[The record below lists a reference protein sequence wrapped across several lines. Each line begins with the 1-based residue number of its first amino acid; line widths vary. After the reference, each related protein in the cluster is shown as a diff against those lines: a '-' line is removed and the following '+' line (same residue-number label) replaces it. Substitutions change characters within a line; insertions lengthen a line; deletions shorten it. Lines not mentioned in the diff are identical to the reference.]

1 MFHGE
6 HLMQPS
12 SLQGHTHTE
21 NEGLLFVSQRPTKN
35 LQRLLHKSL
44 FTEDILEE

>member
-12 SLQGHTHTE
+12 SLQGHTHTK
-21 NEGLLFVSQRPTKN
+21 NEGLLFV
-35 LQRLLHKSL
+35 LHKSL
-44 FTEDILEE
+44 FTKDILEE